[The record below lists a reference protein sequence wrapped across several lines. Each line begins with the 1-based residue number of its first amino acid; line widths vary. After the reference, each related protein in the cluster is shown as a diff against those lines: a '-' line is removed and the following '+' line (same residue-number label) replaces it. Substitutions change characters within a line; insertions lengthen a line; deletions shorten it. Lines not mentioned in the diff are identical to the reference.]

1 MAKLFAVEEVI
12 LDSYGHTIFEE
23 CEWVLVLLCVAAWL
37 VVGWENKWSIAK

>member
-23 CEWVLVLLCVAAWL
+23 CE
-37 VVGWENKWSIAK
+37 